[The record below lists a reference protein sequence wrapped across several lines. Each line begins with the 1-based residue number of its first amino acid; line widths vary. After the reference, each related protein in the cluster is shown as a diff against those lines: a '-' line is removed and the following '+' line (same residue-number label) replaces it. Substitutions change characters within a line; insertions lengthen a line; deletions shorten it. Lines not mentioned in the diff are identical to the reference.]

1 MKMRKFATQQ
11 GMTLIELMVSMVIG
25 LFLVLGAVTVY
36 TQGRQNFQANEA
48 IARLQENIRFSLNVL
63 EPDIRLAGFWGMNN
77 RGLYVDTTGVA
88 VTCDGFDVS
97 AWALDTVTGIEAIDN
112 IQAADAGEVMA
123 DCTAFGAGIVV
134 DTDVLVLRH
143 ASGTAG
149 AAFEDGRI
157 QIQSALRESHMFDN
171 GAMHPAHAAFDADQT
186 QTHNLIVNAWY
197 VSQDSNAMDGVPSLR
212 RRTLIDDEMIDEE
225 VIAGVENMQ
234 VQFGIDTDLAG
245 GDGSVDRYVD
255 AEDPALAGNNII
267 SVRLWF
273 LIRSPDAE
281 SGFAAGKA
289 GDWDGYVPLDAA
301 LENIVPDDKFRRL
314 QASKTIFLRNFQRV
328 QLGS

>member
-25 LFLVLGAVTVY
+25 LFLIMGAVTVY

-48 IARLQENIRFSLNVL
+48 IARLQENVRFSLNVL
-63 EPDIRLAGFWGMNN
+63 EPDIRLAGYWGMNN
-77 RGLYVDTTGVA
+77 NGAFVDATGIA
-88 VTCDGFDVS
+88 VSCDGGDVS
-97 AWALDTVTGIEAIDN
+97 AWALDTGNGIDAVDN
-112 IQAADAGEVMA
+112 VQAADAIEITTN
-123 DCTAFGAGIVV
+123 CPAFGGIVV
-134 DTDVLVLRH
+134 DTDMLILRH
-143 ASGTAG
+143 ASGTPG
-149 AAFEDGRI
+149 VAFEDGKI
-157 QIQSALRESHMFDN
+157 QLQSSLKESHLFDN
-171 GAMHPAHAAFDADQT
+171 GVMHPSHAAFDADQT
-186 QTHNLIVNAWY
+186 ATHNLVVNAWY
-197 VSQDSNAMDGVPSLR
+197 ISEDSNAMDGVPSLR

-267 SVRLWF
+267 SVRVWF

-281 SGFAAGKA
+281 SGFVAGKA
-289 GDWDGYVPLDAA
+289 GDWAGYVPLDAA

-314 QASKTIFLRNFQRV
+314 QASKTIFLRNFQRD
-328 QLGS
+328 QIGG